1 MAVASLD
8 RYLVA
13 VFVVRVASLDVTE
26 SAAAENA
33 KIIIQSSNAYE

>member
-13 VFVVRVASLDVTE
+13 VFVVRVASLDVIE
-26 SAAAENA
+26 SEAAVKI
-33 KIIIQSSNAYE
+33 KIIIQSANA